1 MEELEPTYDFSSIKP
16 EWQKAQVRMDASEQL
31 LSTRPKRMETL
42 SQISLSPQEAWSA
55 SRRLGANWVLLMDD
69 MRFPKAWHTASSPTA
84 IEITLGRDLEPTHLQ
99 GFGSHTARLV
109 ASFLHVT
116 DSEDISFSAQA
127 CLQISCGAKNHHPA
141 PIAYSASPQDIIPV
155 AKKAKWVIS
164 ILLPYLHI

>member
-16 EWQKAQVRMDASEQL
+16 EWQKAQVRMGASEQL
-31 LSTRPKRMETL
+31 LSSRPKRMETL

-141 PIAYSASPQDIIPV
+141 PIAYSASPHPCCKEGKMGDIYPS
-155 AKKAKWVIS
+155 A
-164 ILLPYLHI
+164 LFTYLK